1 MMNHLMFVGLIC
13 RGEPDLPDWIT
24 HIGVAWL
31 ASTSVSLPRRERK
44 LVLLGS
50 VLPDCYKLLL
60 FPMGSL
66 GLIGAGAYVELFF
79 EPFSSLLGAFFLC
92 MFAASLCEGEL
103 RHSFVLLSSGSLSHL
118 LLDILLYSGPMLLI
132 PLSWR
137 SFELGLLWSE
147 NPAPAIVVA
156 TAVLAFHLLRSRR
169 LPGRSRADS

>member
-1 MMNHLMFVGLIC
+1 MNRIALAGLDF
-13 RGEPDLPDWIT
+13 RGGRDLPDWIT

-31 ASTSVSLPRRERK
+31 ASTSLNLPRRERK

-66 GLIGAGAYVELFF
+66 GLIGANMYVELFF

-92 MFAASLCEGEL
+92 IFVASLYGGEL
-103 RHSFVLLSSGSLSHL
+103 RRSLILLSSGSLSHL
-118 LLDILLYSGPMLLI
+118 LLDTLLYSGPILLI

-137 SFELGLLWSE
+137 SFELDLLWPE
-147 NPAPAIVVA
+147 NPMPAIVVA
-156 TAVLAFHLLRSRR
+156 TAVLAFHLLRRRQLPSRHKM
-169 LPGRSRADS
+169 DS